1 MKRRLLHCLL
11 ITHRNIVKFRRIPFQ
26 GQELIGR
33 ENQLKS
39 LKTRI
44 THTQLKLK
52 SNVGRPPILEDH
64 WFGLLKL
71 ALQLEINAKLGG
83 NLSGWD
89 SRIIAKILIRGNL
102 ATNVFLS
109 CANYMHVWNGRYI
122 GIMRHRHNA
131 SNGRDGRIFGVTR
144 EKERPQTLFMQTKI
158 DAALVL

>member
-11 ITHRNIVKFRRIPFQ
+11 ITHRNIVKFGRIPFQ

-39 LKTRI
+39 LRTRI

-52 SNVGRPPILEDH
+52 SRVGRPPNSR
-64 WFGLLKL
+64 G
-71 ALQLEINAKLGG
+71 QLVWSTEAWVAIGNKREIRG
-83 NLSGWD
+83 NLNGWD

-109 CANYMHVWNGRYI
+109 CGYYVHACLKWAVY
-122 GIMRHRHNA
+122 RHNA
-131 SNGRDGRIFGVTR
+131 PPTQCIQWT
-144 EKERPQTLFMQTKI
+144 
-158 DAALVL
+158 